1 MSDNHRSSSYPY
13 RHFKYDSDHLFN
25 HLIDLRRIEPP
36 DSLIERFRY
45 LFIEGVYYPEPE
57 ILKGLHRIAN
67 STWADDEFTLI
78 LNRCCYILINF
89 WWLQPELREAT
100 IELVELF
107 KPPYAVPKSSAAA
120 RRVRELVY
128 RFTQTEQYRVL
139 QDRAR
144 TVEAEKT
151 TDSQTD
157 QPLRHLIPRYPF
169 LYPYCLL
176 HWDSSEGGQEA
187 VHQLQEAKERQF
199 EQNLNRYLYSLLRRS
214 RHTDHS
220 NSTTSG
226 ELGNCGSTKKPTALA
241 EPMETVKNPTLLEPE
256 QLKTA
261 VQRFV
266 GKDETGNTYR
276 DSARQFVSYSR
287 VASSYR
293 ELKHQIYEY
302 LTDSIRHSCNPSY
315 GKHHFNRWLE
325 DCLTDTFPQND
336 DLRPTNLLLVQ
347 TCARLVELLVASPT
361 SRSKDQLSKEHL
373 MFIDLNNNLG
383 ATFTI
388 GLLLKLALI
397 CQDIR
402 ANWEAMKAH
411 MSRRFAI
418 MLKHYE
424 TSVKRELEWLVECLE
439 NLLVGFSVHSG
450 RTDFSWVSLA
460 QK

>member
-1 MSDNHRSSSYPY
+1 MSDTY
-13 RHFKYDSDHLFN
+13 RPSGYLYRNFKQDSDHLFN
-25 HLIDLRRIEPP
+25 HLIDLRRAEPP
-36 DSLIERFRY
+36 DSLVERFRY
-45 LFIEGVYYPEPE
+45 LFVEGAYYPEPE
-57 ILKGLHRIAN
+57 ILRGLHRIAN

-107 KPPYAVPKSSAAA
+107 KHPCALPKSSAAA

-128 RFTQTEQYRVL
+128 RFTQTDQYAVL

-144 TVEAEKT
+144 TVAAAKSASSE
-151 TDSQTD
+151 TD
-157 QPLRHLIPRYPF
+157 QPLRNLIPRYPF

-176 HWDSSEGGQEA
+176 NWDSSEGGQEA

-199 EQNLNRYLYSLLRRS
+199 EQNLNRYLWFLMRRS
-214 RHTDHS
+214 RDPDARG
-220 NSTTSG
+220 NVSG
-226 ELGNCGSTKKPTALA
+226 ELGNGNSTRKGTALA
-241 EPMETVKNPTLLEPE
+241 DPVGTVENPTLLDPE
-256 QLKTA
+256 QLKAA
-261 VQRFV
+261 VQKFV
-266 GKDETGNTYR
+266 GKDENGNTYR
-276 DSARQFVSYSR
+276 DSARQFASYSR
-287 VASSYR
+287 AASSYR
-293 ELKHQIYEY
+293 ELKQQIYEY
-302 LTDSIRHSCNPSY
+302 LTDSIQHSCNPGY
-315 GKHHFNRWLE
+315 GKHYFNRWLE
-325 DCLTDTFPQND
+325 DCLADTFPQND
-336 DLRPTNLLLVQ
+336 NVRPTNLLLVQ

-397 CQDIR
+397 CQDLR

-424 TSVKRELEWLVECLE
+424 TKVKHELEWLVECLE

-450 RTDFSWVSLA
+450 RTDFSWVNLA
-460 QK
+460 QR